1 MNKPTRLLPSAE
13 KPILVMVIEAQDA
26 RLNGQGYPDF
36 SPERALDLHE
46 LRLQH
51 QRH

>member
-1 MNKPTRLLPSAE
+1 MNKPTRLLPSEE
-13 KPILVMVIEAQDA
+13 KPILVMVIEARNA

-36 SPERALDLHE
+36 SLESALDLPE

-51 QRH
+51 QCH